1 MKAAILI
8 ATYNEAD
15 NIKPLITQIFDVT
28 KRAGQ
33 EAYVV
38 VIDDNS
44 PDSTGKILDHLKE
57 SYPDHLHVIHR
68 KNERGCGSA
77 RRLGFK
83 YCLKLPIDCVIEMDG
98 DQSHNPE
105 YIPLFIE
112 FGRYYDVGVGSR
124 YVEGGAVVGWPLK
137 RKVISMV
144 ANGIYRMVLGS
155 KIHDLSG
162 GYKCYSRRVVET
174 LPFDEFHSTGYAI
187 GIETLFRC
195 YKLGFTFIEIPVVFH
210 NRIHG
215 VSKFS
220 WKEAQE
226 ALRII
231 LFLVMKYG
239 RTNRLYDFEK
249 GVALSER
256 QAVLPQISYPKN

>member
-8 ATYNEAD
+8 ATYNEAE
-15 NIKPLITQIFDVT
+15 NIKPLINQIFEIT
-28 KRAGQ
+28 KRSDQ
-33 EAYVV
+33 EVYVV
-38 VIDDNS
+38 VVDDDS
-44 PDSTGKILDHLKE
+44 PDGTGQVLDRLQE
-57 SYPDHLHVIHR
+57 TYGDYLQIIHR

-83 YCLKLPIDCVIEMDG
+83 HCLRLPVDCIIEMDG

-105 YIPLFIE
+105 YLSLFIE
-112 FGRYYDVGVGSR
+112 FSRYYDVGIGSR

-137 RKVISMV
+137 RKLISST
-144 ANGIYRMVLGS
+144 ANAIYRLILGS

-162 GYKCYSRRVVET
+162 GYKCYRRRVIEA

-195 YKLGFTFIEIPVVFH
+195 YKLGFTFIEIPVIFH

-215 VSKFS
+215 SSKFS
-220 WKEAQE
+220 WKEAWE

-231 LFLVMKYG
+231 FFLVLRYG
-239 RTNRLYDFEK
+239 RANRLYDFERD
-249 GVALSER
+249 VALNEKRS
-256 QAVLPQISYPKN
+256 AVVTRPL